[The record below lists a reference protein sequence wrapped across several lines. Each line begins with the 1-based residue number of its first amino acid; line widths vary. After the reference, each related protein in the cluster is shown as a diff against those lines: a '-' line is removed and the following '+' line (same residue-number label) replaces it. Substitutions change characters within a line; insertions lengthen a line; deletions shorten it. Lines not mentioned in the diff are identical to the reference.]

1 MAKILGENIYLFDK
15 NFQKIKS
22 KYKRSAWVKDQF
34 MNPHETLHTPNET
47 LQWFDDNN
55 VEFLNLIPHYDISK
69 NNLFQKKERPK
80 ISYLNNF

>member
-1 MAKILGENIYLFDK
+1 
-15 NFQKIKS
+15 
-22 KYKRSAWVKDQF
+22 

-80 ISYLNNF
+80 ISYLNNFLMCLNKTQILEGGFFYFSRSKKIKH